1 MNLENVGISYNAS
14 YLLQGNQIERCKKSI
29 DLNAKVTELLLR
41 TDKKDCDIDNIKKVY
56 KGKVLFHV
64 PAINPDLANLKS
76 VNELVR
82 TLSENGIKMIT
93 INASNLSLDLFEWS
107 TLEEQKK
114 YFLNIVTA
122 IATLASNKIEV
133 AIDNLKHNESN
144 TMFGSDIAQVTD
156 IIVYSRKMLVKDFG
170 FKEDVAEKYIGL
182 SLNIDNIDV
191 SSDKE
196 NLNNWNKA
204 YEIAQNIKFTAWS
217 RKKVE
222 SEIKEE
228 AKNVRISNLDNE
240 KNIKLI
246 TDMCKRNNYIVLLK
260 TESDIDEVD
269 EQFVLLLNLMG
280 VDINVIKESSIKTK
294 IKDNSKNNKKITN
307 MIIALM
313 IITTI
318 IILCMMFLLELR

>member
-1 MNLENVGISYNAS
+1 MNLENIGISYNAS

-29 DLNAKVTELLLR
+29 DLNAKVTELLLK

-196 NLNNWNKA
+196 NLNNWFEVFN
-204 YEIAQNIKFTAWS
+204 NSIKC
-217 RKKVE
+217 
-222 SEIKEE
+222 IK
-228 AKNVRISNLDNE
+228 ISNLDNE

-246 TDMCKRNNYIVLLK
+246 TDMCKKNNYIVLLK

-269 EQFVLLLNLMG
+269 EQFVLFLNLMG

-318 IILCMMFLLELR
+318 IILCMMFILELR

>member
-1 MNLENVGISYNAS
+1 MNLENIGISYNAS

-29 DLNAKVTELLLR
+29 DLNAKITELLLR

-82 TLSENGIKMIT
+82 TLSENGVKMIT

-133 AIDNLKHNESN
+133 AIDNLKRNESN

-191 SSDKE
+191 SSAKE
-196 NLNNWNKA
+196 SLNNWFEVFN
-204 YEIAQNIKFTAWS
+204 NSIKCI
-217 RKKVE
+217 KV
-222 SEIKEE
+222 
-228 AKNVRISNLDNE
+228 SNLDNE
-240 KNIKLI
+240 ENIKFLI
-246 TDMCKRNNYIVLLK
+246 DMCKKNNYVVLLK
-260 TESDIDEVD
+260 TESDLDEVD
-269 EQFVLLLNLMG
+269 EQYVSLLNLMG
-280 VDINVIKESSIKTK
+280 VDVNVTKENPKKTK

-307 MIIALM
+307 IIIALM

-318 IILCMMFLLELR
+318 IILCMMFILELR

>member
-1 MNLENVGISYNAS
+1 MNLENIGISYNAS

-114 YFLNIVTA
+114 YFLNIVKA

-196 NLNNWNKA
+196 NLNNWFEVFN
-204 YEIAQNIKFTAWS
+204 NSIKC
-217 RKKVE
+217 
-222 SEIKEE
+222 IK
-228 AKNVRISNLDNE
+228 ISNLDNE

-246 TDMCKRNNYIVLLK
+246 TDMCKKNNYIVLLK

-269 EQFVLLLNLMG
+269 EQFVLFLNLMG

-318 IILCMMFLLELR
+318 IILCMMFILELR

>member
-1 MNLENVGISYNAS
+1 MNLENVGRSYNAS

-76 VNELVR
+76 VNELIR
-82 TLSENGIKMIT
+82 TLSENGVKMIT

-156 IIVYSRKMLVKDFG
+156 IIVYSIKMLVKDFG

-191 SSDKE
+191 SSAKE
-196 NLNNWNKA
+196 SLNNWFEVFN
-204 YEIAQNIKFTAWS
+204 NSIKCI
-217 RKKVE
+217 KV
-222 SEIKEE
+222 
-228 AKNVRISNLDNE
+228 SNLDNE
-240 KNIKLI
+240 ENIKFL
-246 TDMCKRNNYIVLLK
+246 TDICKKNNYVVLLK
-260 TESDIDEVD
+260 TESDLDEVD
-269 EQFVLLLNLMG
+269 EQYVSLLNLMG
-280 VDINVIKESSIKTK
+280 VDVNITKENSKKTK
-294 IKDNSKNNKKITN
+294 IKDISKNNKKITN

-313 IITTI
+313 IITTV
-318 IILCMMFLLELR
+318 IILCMMFILELR

>member
-29 DLNAKVTELLLR
+29 DLNVKVTELLLR

-196 NLNNWNKA
+196 NLNNWFEVFN
-204 YEIAQNIKFTAWS
+204 NSIKC
-217 RKKVE
+217 
-222 SEIKEE
+222 IK
-228 AKNVRISNLDNE
+228 ISNLDNE

>member
-182 SLNIDNIDV
+182 SLNLDNIDV
-191 SSDKE
+191 SSAKE
-196 NLNNWNKA
+196 SLNNWFEVFN
-204 YEIAQNIKFTAWS
+204 NSIKCI
-217 RKKVE
+217 KV
-222 SEIKEE
+222 
-228 AKNVRISNLDNE
+228 SNLDNE
-240 KNIKLI
+240 ENIKFL
-246 TDMCKRNNYIVLLK
+246 TDICKKNNYVVLLK
-260 TESDIDEVD
+260 TESDLDEVD
-269 EQFVLLLNLMG
+269 EQYVSLLNLMG
-280 VDINVIKESSIKTK
+280 VDVNITKENSKKTK
-294 IKDNSKNNKKITN
+294 IKDISKNNKKITN
-307 MIIALM
+307 IIIALM

-318 IILCMMFLLELR
+318 IILCMMFILELR

>member
-1 MNLENVGISYNAS
+1 MNLENIGISYNAS

-29 DLNAKVTELLLR
+29 DLNVKVTELLLR

-82 TLSENGIKMIT
+82 TLSGNGIKMIT

-182 SLNIDNIDV
+182 SLNIDNIDF

-196 NLNNWNKA
+196 NLNNWFEVFN
-204 YEIAQNIKFTAWS
+204 NSIKC
-217 RKKVE
+217 
-222 SEIKEE
+222 IK
-228 AKNVRISNLDNE
+228 ISNLDNE

-246 TDMCKRNNYIVLLK
+246 TDMCKKNNYVVLLK
-260 TESDIDEVD
+260 TESDLDEVD
-269 EQFVLLLNLMG
+269 EQYVSLLNLMG
-280 VDINVIKESSIKTK
+280 VDVNITKENSKKTK
-294 IKDNSKNNKKITN
+294 IKDISKNNKKITN
-307 MIIALM
+307 IIIALM
-313 IITTI
+313 IITTV
-318 IILCMMFLLELR
+318 IILCMMFILELR